1 MLLALSSAR
10 LFVPVVAV
18 LEEATAGP
26 DGLQQEK
33 TSTMAT
39 VVVDSAEHGRAL
51 LAFSG
56 IQTMQTWRPDAR
68 PVAVLTPLA
77 ARAAVGDDADALV
90 VDVAGPTPFALA
102 GTELMLM
109 ASLAEPPAHSGVD
122 PVLARAVGAV
132 VTVAASSHPAME
144 FGFEAGVDA
153 GVDARV
159 EAGPVEVWVA
169 GLADEGARVDLLD
182 RLSRARAVAAL
193 APRGLRVAFRDTP

>member
-1 MLLALSSAR
+1 MLLALASAR

-33 TSTMAT
+33 SSTMAT

-109 ASLAEPPAHSGVD
+109 ASLAEPPAHAGVD
-122 PVLARAVGAV
+122 PVLVRAVAAV
-132 VTVAASSHPAME
+132 VSMATSTHPAVE
-144 FGFEAGVDA
+144 FGVDA
-153 GVDARV
+153 GVDAGV

-182 RLSRARAVAAL
+182 RLSRDRAVAAL